1 MSRCFAR
8 RLKIVTP
15 RSVRGPASR
24 FSKNSAAPKKHPR
37 CNGQRLDSRPFLPC
51 KWRSRRVGKLGSFSL
66 QRSSAIAWEKLRLPA
81 SPEFFLS
88 RKQPRSSRSE
98 RASWNPADAEKER
111 CSLLDCLRKKP
122 WPSLRGTTAL

>member
-1 MSRCFAR
+1 MSRCFER

-15 RSVRGPASR
+15 RSARGPGSR

-37 CNGQRLDSRPFLPC
+37 CHGRRLDSHPFLPC
-51 KWRSRRVGKLGSFSL
+51 KWRSRRFGKPGAFSL
-66 QRSSAIAWEKLRLPA
+66 QPSSVIAWEKSQLPA
-81 SPEFFLS
+81 SPASFHLKKRRGLS
-88 RKQPRSSRSE
+88 LCE

-122 WPSLRGTTAL
+122 WPSFRGTTAL

>member
-51 KWRSRRVGKLGSFSL
+51 KWRWRRFGKPGAFSL
-66 QRSSAIAWEKLRLPA
+66 QPSPVIAWEKSRLPA

-88 RKQPRSSRSE
+88 REQLRSSRSE
-98 RASWNPADAEKER
+98 RALLYNAEVKKER
-111 CSLLDCLRKKP
+111 YSL
-122 WPSLRGTTAL
+122 SLYVGINL